1 MKEQLKKADVL
12 GLVLIA
18 SALISYFIR
27 KTWTNYQTGVIIA
40 GAILLV
46 ISLVLKSNEIREGMG
61 RRSTKFGINSAVSV
75 LLLIGVLALVNYLG
89 AQHEKRFDMT
99 TERLNS
105 LSDESVKAAGG
116 VKGDLQIKA
125 FYPGAEEPRTRD
137 LLDRYSQQN
146 GKIKVQ
152 FIDPDK
158 QPQLAQQYQVTMYG
172 AGRNPMTGQQK
183 TFGTII
189 LDAGDGKVE
198 RIEKQDDVAEEDVTN
213 ALIKLEK
220 GEKKTVYFV
229 GGHGEK
235 VLESTDREGY
245 QVANGA
251 LGKDGYVV
259 KSLNLAQDLKV
270 PPDASVVVIAG
281 PKTEPF
287 PQEADVLSAYLN
299 AGGSLLLMLDP
310 PPAASMKDFAEKWS
324 LTMGN
329 NRVID
334 ASGMG
339 QLLGKG
345 PDSPLVTSYGSHK
358 IVEKFNVMTFFPLA
372 RSVQPMKPPVAG
384 LTVEPLIQSSPNS
397 WAESDLTSNKVS
409 FDEKTDVRGPI
420 TLAAVVTKDAP
431 EGKKTRLIVFG
442 DSDFAMNAN
451 FGNQGNGN
459 LFVNT
464 VKWLA
469 RDENFI
475 AIKTKS
481 PSDRAITMTEAG
493 GRTVGII
500 MMILF
505 PGSVLVAGI
514 VVWSRRRK

>member
-27 KTWTNYQTGVIIA
+27 KTWTNYQTGVIVA
-40 GAILLV
+40 GGILLV
-46 ISLVLKSNEIREGMG
+46 ISLVLKSNEIRQTMG

-89 AQHEKRFDMT
+89 HQHQKRFDMT
-99 TERLNS
+99 TERLYS
-105 LSDESVKAAGG
+105 LSDESVKVAAE
-116 VKGDLQIKA
+116 VKSDIRIKA
-125 FYPGAEEPRTRD
+125 FYPGGEEPETRR
-137 LLDRYSQQN
+137 LLGLYSNQN
-146 GKIKVQ
+146 SKIGVE

-158 QPQLAQQYQVTMYG
+158 QPQLAKQYDVTQYEVR
-172 AGRNPMTGQQK
+172 RNPMTGQQ
-183 TFGTII
+183 TTLGTVI
-189 LDAGDGKVE
+189 LDAGEGKIE
-198 RIEKQDDVAEEDVTN
+198 RIEKQDNIAEEDVTN
-213 ALIKLEK
+213 ALTKIVK
-220 GEKKTVYFV
+220 GEKKVVYFV
-229 GGHGEK
+229 SGHGEK
-235 VLESTDREGY
+235 VLEGADREGY
-245 QVANGA
+245 QVANGE
-251 LGKDGYVV
+251 LGRAGYTV
-259 KSLNLAQDLKV
+259 KPLNLAQDLKI

-287 PQEADVLSAYLN
+287 PQEAEVLSTYLN
-299 AGGSLLLMLDP
+299 GGGSVLLMLDP
-310 PPAASMKDFAEKWS
+310 PPSAAMKDFTQKWS
-324 LTMGN
+324 INVGN

-345 PDSPLVTSYGSHK
+345 PDSPLVTTYGDHK
-358 IVEKFNVMTFFPLA
+358 ILEKFNVMTFFPLA
-372 RSVQPMKPPVAG
+372 RSIQPATPPVAG

-397 WAESDLTSNKVS
+397 WGESDLTSNKVG
-409 FDEKTDVRGPI
+409 FDEKIDVRGPVTI
-420 TLAAVVTKDAP
+420 AAVVAKDAP

-475 AIKTKS
+475 SIKTKS
-481 PSDRAITMTEAG
+481 PSDRPLTMTESS
-493 GRTVGII
+493 GRTVALLV
-500 MMILF
+500 MILF
-505 PGSVLVAGI
+505 PGSVLVAG
-514 VVWSRRRK
+514 VFVWSKRRR

>member
-27 KTWTNYQTGVIIA
+27 KTWTNYQTGVIVA

-75 LLLIGVLALVNYLG
+75 LLVIGVLALVNYLG
-89 AQHEKRFDMT
+89 EQHQKRFDMT
-99 TERLNS
+99 TEHLYS
-105 LSDESVKAAGG
+105 LSDESAKVAGEVKS
-116 VKGDLQIKA
+116 DIRIKA
-125 FYPGAEEPRTRD
+125 FYPGAEEVETRR
-137 LLDRYSQQN
+137 LLGLYSLQN
-146 GKIKVQ
+146 GKISVE

-158 QPQLAQQYQVTMYG
+158 QPQLAQQYQVTGYG
-172 AGRNPMTGQQK
+172 SARNPMTGQQK
-183 TFGTII
+183 TFGTVI
-189 LDAGDGKVE
+189 LDAGEGKVE
-198 RIEKQDDVAEEDVTN
+198 RIEKQDDVSEEDVTN
-213 ALIKLEK
+213 ALIKLVK
-220 GEKKTVYFV
+220 GEKKTIYFV
-229 GGHGEK
+229 SGHGEK
-235 VLESTDREGY
+235 VLEGTDREGY
-245 QVANGA
+245 QVANGE
-251 LGKDGYVV
+251 LGKDGYTV
-259 KSLNLAQDLKV
+259 KPLNLAQDLKV
-270 PPDASVVVIAG
+270 PADASAVVMAG

-287 PQEADVLSAYLN
+287 PQEAEVLNAYLN

-310 PPAASMKDFAEKWS
+310 PPSAAMKDFAEKWS
-324 LTMGN
+324 LSVGN

-345 PDSPLVTSYGSHK
+345 PDSPLVTSYGAHK

-372 RSVQPMKPPVAG
+372 RSIQPMKTPVAG

-397 WAESDLTSNKVS
+397 WGESDLASNKVG

-420 TLAAVVTKDAP
+420 TIAAVVTKDAP

-451 FGNQGNGN
+451 FSNQGNGN

-475 AIKTKS
+475 SIKTKS
-481 PSDRAITMTEAG
+481 PSDRPLTMTESG
-493 GRTVGII
+493 GRTVALIV
-500 MMILF
+500 MILF

-514 VVWSRRRK
+514 FVWARRRR

>member
-27 KTWTNYQTGVIIA
+27 KSWTNYQTGVIVA
-40 GAILLV
+40 GGILLV

-89 AQHEKRFDMT
+89 HQHQKRFDMT
-99 TERLNS
+99 TENLYS
-105 LSDESVKAAGG
+105 LSDESVKVAGE
-116 VKGDLQIKA
+116 VKTDIRIKA
-125 FYPGAEEPRTRD
+125 FYPGGEEPGTRR
-137 LLDRYSQQN
+137 LLGLYSNQN
-146 GKIKVQ
+146 SKISVE

-158 QPQLAQQYQVTMYG
+158 QPQLAKEYGEIQYDVQ
-172 AGRNPMTGQQK
+172 RNPMTGQQ
-183 TFGTII
+183 TILGTVI
-189 LDAGDGKVE
+189 LDAGEGKIE
-198 RIEKQDDVAEEDVTN
+198 RIEKQDNVTEEDVTN
-213 ALIKLEK
+213 ALTKIVK
-220 GEKKTVYFV
+220 GEKKAIYFV
-229 GGHGEK
+229 SGHGEK
-235 VLESTDREGY
+235 ALEGTDREGY
-245 QVANGA
+245 QVANGE
-251 LGKDGYVV
+251 LGRAGYTV
-259 KSLNLAQDLKV
+259 KSLNLAQDLKI
-270 PPDASVVVIAG
+270 PADASVVVIAG

-287 PQEADVLSAYLN
+287 PQEAEVLTTYLN
-299 AGGSLLLMLDP
+299 SGGSVLLMLDP
-310 PPAASMKDFAEKWS
+310 PPSAAMKDFTEKWS
-324 LTMGN
+324 INAGN

-345 PDSPLVTSYGSHK
+345 PDSPLVTTYGNHK
-358 IVEKFNVMTFFPLA
+358 ILEKFNVMTFFPLA
-372 RSVQPMKPPVAG
+372 RSIQPAMPPVAG

-397 WAESDLTSNKVS
+397 WGESDLTSNKVG
-409 FDEKTDVRGPI
+409 FDEKTDIRGPI
-420 TLAAVVTKDAP
+420 TIAAVATKDAP

-464 VKWLA
+464 LKWLA

-475 AIKTKS
+475 SIKTKS
-481 PSDRAITMTEAG
+481 PSDRPLTMTETG
-493 GRTVGII
+493 GRTVSFVVRL
-500 MMILF
+500 LF

-514 VVWSRRRK
+514 FVWSRRRK